1 MALFVRQDEERS
13 EIQKKVA
20 AGLKNKGKTK
30 PIKQAETEP
39 VLLENEH
46 QTRPAGV
53 IISLF
58 VLAVIIAAVV
68 VFFINQ

>member
-20 AGLKNKGKTK
+20 TGLKNKAKTGT
-30 PIKQAETEP
+30 IKQKDTEP
-39 VLLENEH
+39 ALLENEH

-58 VLAVIIAAVV
+58 VIAVIVAAVV